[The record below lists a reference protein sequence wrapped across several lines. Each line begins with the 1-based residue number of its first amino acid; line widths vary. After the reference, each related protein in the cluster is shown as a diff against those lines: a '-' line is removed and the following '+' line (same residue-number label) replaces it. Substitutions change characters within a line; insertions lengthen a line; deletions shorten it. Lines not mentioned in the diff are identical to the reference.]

1 MKCGDFEMKELKE
14 EKWLGDYFG
23 GGLKESARMTI
34 KKREG
39 KIRRASYEIIN
50 LVKDYRA
57 QRIGGFMTG
66 LVLWETC
73 VIPSL
78 IYNCSTWVGIG
89 KEEIKLLNGIQ
100 DYFLRMLWGTGPG
113 APKVALRA
121 DTATRG
127 MESRI
132 WREKIMLVYHIS
144 HLEEKDL
151 AREMMDEQVS
161 NKWPGLV
168 DEVKELCETLM
179 IEDPRMTEMGKKAY
193 NKVVKEACKW
203 KDEAMMKDGC
213 EGRGS

>member
-1 MKCGDFEMKELKE
+1 M
-14 EKWLGDYFG
+14 
-23 GGLKESARMTI
+23 
-34 KKREG
+34 
-39 KIRRASYEIIN
+39 
-50 LVKDYRA
+50 KDYRA

-121 DTATRG
+121 DTGTRS

-132 WREKIMLVYHIS
+132 WREKIMLIHHIS
-144 HLEEKDL
+144 HLEDRDL
-151 AREMMDEQVS
+151 AKEMMEEQIT
-161 NKWPGLV
+161 NNWPGLV
-168 DEVKELCETLM
+168 KEVEDLVQMLQ
-179 IEDPRMTEMGKKAY
+179 IEDPKLTEDGKKAY
-193 NKVVKEACKW
+193 NDEVKRACKW
-203 KDEAMMKDGC
+203 RDEALMKEEMEKMKDKKMKTMYNQNLELKQYVKSGTLYSARKTW
-213 EGRGS
+213 EVLELHA